1 MTDIPHLNMRQSM
14 RGISSGQSRGILCR
28 LLASVSCYEFAHR
41 YVHLPHWKQ
50 QLPAFSDTSAQVHVS
65 LGHSTVMAEVMY
77 FGTPD
82 GSGHEPAAALH
93 SVLNRLGQLALKVSS
108 ISN

>member
-1 MTDIPHLNMRQSM
+1 MHL
-14 RGISSGQSRGILCR
+14 
-28 LLASVSCYEFAHR
+28 F
-41 YVHLPHWKQ
+41 HWKQ
-50 QLPAFSDTSAQVHVS
+50 QLPAFSVTSAQVHVS

-93 SVLNRLGQLALKVSS
+93 SVLDRIGQLALNVSS
-108 ISN
+108 ISSYS